1 MNEFEA
7 YSLNDKK
14 RVMLKISNKIVS
26 DIRGHLTYTLIG
38 YSPSGYKVS
47 VMVNKEQWDQ
57 FDVPIETRK
66 IDKKIDRNKIRMKKL
81 SKVSKKSKIPPKN
94 KRKIYN
100 EEIEKWLIEHYD
112 LTNDELK
119 NM

>member
-14 RVMLKISNKIVS
+14 RVMLKIYNKIVS

-47 VMVNKEQWDQ
+47 VMVNKEQWD
-57 FDVPIETRK
+57 
-66 IDKKIDRNKIRMKKL
+66 
-81 SKVSKKSKIPPKN
+81 
-94 KRKIYN
+94 
-100 EEIEKWLIEHYD
+100 
-112 LTNDELK
+112 
-119 NM
+119 